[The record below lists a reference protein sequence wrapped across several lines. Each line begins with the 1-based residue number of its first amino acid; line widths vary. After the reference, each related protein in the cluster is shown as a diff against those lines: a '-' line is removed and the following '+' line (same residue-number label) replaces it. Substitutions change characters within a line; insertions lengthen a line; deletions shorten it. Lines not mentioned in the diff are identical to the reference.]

1 MRAKNKGEMFEF
13 RFSFVSYFFSCFSF
27 AFCSSFVR
35 ILSSYIFFSFYNL
48 PYRSV
53 NTFRLPFPKFSI
65 LKNKLRISAKFVI
78 VRVIQTVT
86 KEAVMKIKSVAVLGA
101 GAVGSYVIWGLSEK
115 KDIRLGV
122 IASGERAKRLKNKE
136 CKINDTVYR
145 PEVWTPEEAHGVD
158 FLIVSLKYGALPGAL
173 DNITAVT
180 GENTVIMSLMNG
192 VDSEEIIAE
201 KVGAEHLLHAVIK
214 VASHKE
220 NDGYV
225 FNPEATLGIIFGE
238 VSAPYDSERVQAVL
252 DLFSG
257 TGLHYR
263 ATDCILEEIWSKFR
277 LNVCNNLPQAILGA
291 GVGCY
296 RDSVH
301 MKAISDG
308 LRAELMT
315 IAEAKG
321 IDISKADVSSGR
333 GSAVPPTA
341 RYSTLQDLDAGRHTE
356 IDMFSGALIRMGKE
370 LGIPTP
376 YNEFTYHMIK
386 ALEEKNDGRFDYSGS
401 EEPLWAK

>member
-1 MRAKNKGEMFEF
+1 
-13 RFSFVSYFFSCFSF
+13 
-27 AFCSSFVR
+27 
-35 ILSSYIFFSFYNL
+35 
-48 PYRSV
+48 
-53 NTFRLPFPKFSI
+53 
-65 LKNKLRISAKFVI
+65 
-78 VRVIQTVT
+78 
-86 KEAVMKIKSVAVLGA
+86 MKIKSVAVLGA

-122 IASGERAKRLKNKE
+122 IASGERAKRLKNKG
-136 CKINDTVYR
+136 CKINDTVYH

-173 DNITAVT
+173 DDITAVT

-308 LRAELMT
+308 LKGELEA
-315 IAEAKG
+315 IAQAKG
-321 IDISKADVSSGR
+321 IDLSKTEASSGR
-333 GSAVPPTA
+333 GSAVPPSA
-341 RYSTLQDLDAGRHTE
+341 RYSTLQDLDEGRHTE

-376 YNEFTYHMIK
+376 YNEYTYHMIK
-386 ALEEKNDGRFDYSGS
+386 ALEEKNDGRFNYTGN
-401 EEPLWAK
+401 EEPTWSK

>member
-1 MRAKNKGEMFEF
+1 
-13 RFSFVSYFFSCFSF
+13 
-27 AFCSSFVR
+27 
-35 ILSSYIFFSFYNL
+35 
-48 PYRSV
+48 
-53 NTFRLPFPKFSI
+53 
-65 LKNKLRISAKFVI
+65 
-78 VRVIQTVT
+78 
-86 KEAVMKIKSVAVLGA
+86 MKYQSVAILGA
-101 GAVGSYVIWGLSEK
+101 GAVGSYVMWGLAK
-115 KDIRLGV
+115 KKEIDLCV
-122 IASGERAKRLKNKE
+122 VASGERKARYE
-136 CKINDTVYR
+136 RDGFVINGQVYHPAVR
-145 PEVWTPEEAHGVD
+145 TPEEAAGVD
-158 FLIVSLKYGALPGAL
+158 LLIVATKYQALRSAL
-173 DNITAVT
+173 GDIQ
-180 GENTVIMSLMNG
+180 TVVSEHTTVMSLMNG

-201 KVGAEHLLHAVIK
+201 KAGAEHLLHAVIK

-308 LRAELMT
+308 LRAELMA

-321 IDISKADVSSGR
+321 IDINKADVSSGR

-356 IDMFSGALIRMGKE
+356 IDMFSGSLIRMGKE

>member
-1 MRAKNKGEMFEF
+1 MAG
-13 RFSFVSYFFSCFSF
+13 
-27 AFCSSFVR
+27 
-35 ILSSYIFFSFYNL
+35 L
-48 PYRSV
+48 
-53 NTFRLPFPKFSI
+53 
-65 LKNKLRISAKFVI
+65 
-78 VRVIQTVT
+78 VT
-86 KEAVMKIKSVAVLGA
+86 KQQKWILQIMRMILRWNDMDIKKVAVLGA
-101 GAVGSYVIWGLSEK
+101 GAVGSYVIWGLSARR
-115 KDIRLGV
+115 DIELGV
-122 IASGERAKRLKNKE
+122 VADGPRGERLVKE
-136 CKINDTVYR
+136 GCAINGKVYR
-145 PEVWTPEEAHGVD
+145 PAVWTPQEAHD
-158 FLIVSLKYGALPGAL
+158 ADLLIVCLKYGALPGAL
-173 DNITAVT
+173 DSIKAVT
-180 GENTVIMSLMNG
+180 GPHTTIMSLMNG

-308 LRAELMT
+308 LRAELMA

-333 GSAVPPTA
+333 RSAVPPTA

-376 YNEFTYHMIK
+376 YNEFTYRMIK